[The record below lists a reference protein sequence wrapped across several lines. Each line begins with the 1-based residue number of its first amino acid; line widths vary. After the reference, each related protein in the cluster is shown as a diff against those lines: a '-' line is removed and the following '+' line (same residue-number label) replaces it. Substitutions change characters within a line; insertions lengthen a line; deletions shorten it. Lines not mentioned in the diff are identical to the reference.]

1 MKGRL
6 LSVVG
11 LCALTLAACSKTSTA
26 PSTPGS
32 TTQTGAGGSTLKTDT
47 PTPQSPINNQ
57 LVTTTP
63 IVLVVSNASPTYA
76 ANPANVPLQY
86 RFEIYDSAGTLV
98 HSASTASGAGTTS
111 YAVPVDLEG
120 DKPYQWSSR
129 TEYQGAVGA
138 WSARAAFVAPSTTGY
153 IRGNELY
160 DPLLNGKSIGNIVG
174 PVTFIPGVGIKLDTP
189 TSYIAYQ
196 LQGTLEEGEISAIVT
211 NMPTNTEG
219 NKTKVFAMAQGY
231 DNLTV
236 NVRRMTV
243 EKRGDTQG
251 SVAWRFITDRDQIDT
266 EGAERVGRNF
276 NPSLAY
282 YFRATWGYN
291 FFFRLTIHEGGVDG
305 REIYN
310 FGKPFDGYYDP
321 NPHVVYI
328 GSPPTQSGP
337 DNQSIQDMVIRQLW
351 VSSRPRPSYAKK

>member
-1 MKGRL
+1 MNSSLRYAAVVCT
-6 LSVVG
+6 LS
-11 LCALTLAACSKTSTA
+11 LTACSKSSSTPSA
-26 PSTPGS
+26 PSVTPA
-32 TTQTGAGGSTLKTDT
+32 TGAGGSTLKTTT
-47 PTPQSPINNQ
+47 PAPQSPINNEQ
-57 LVTTTP
+57 PVTTP
-63 IVLVVSNASPTYA
+63 IVLVASNASPTYA
-76 ANPANVPLQY
+76 SNVPLQY
-86 RFEIYDSAGTLV
+86 RFEIYDAGGAVV
-98 HSASTASGAGTTS
+98 HSALTAAGSGATS
-111 YAVPVDLEG
+111 YSVPIDLEG
-120 DKPYQWSSR
+120 DRPYAWSVR

-138 WSARAAFVAPSTTGY
+138 WAARAGFVAPTTTGY
-153 IRGNELY
+153 IRGTELY

-174 PVTFIPGVGIKLDTP
+174 PVTFIPGVGVKLDTM

-231 DNLTV
+231 GDLTT
-236 NVRRMTV
+236 NAFRMTV
-243 EKRGDTQG
+243 EKRGDSQG
-251 SVAWRFITDRDQIDT
+251 SVAWRFITDRDQVDT

-282 YFRATWGYN
+282 YFRATWGFN
-291 FFFRLTIHEGGVDG
+291 FFFRLTINEGGVDG

-310 FGKPFDGYYDP
+310 FGKPYEGYYEP

-328 GSPPTQSGP
+328 GSPPNRSGP
-337 DNQSIQDMVIRQLW
+337 DNQSILDMVIRQLW